1 MIFAK
6 TVSWLR
12 KRLDPDQ
19 RPTDGQAAIIAGYY
33 TKAMNLFH
41 ALQIDVDSKPAE
53 KRRLYHMMMLY
64 LDRDE
69 AICPAASRTA
79 SLSGFLDSLNSGR
92 IPAPEN
98 AEVPKPSAEEID
110 GHMAIEISR
119 NHLGMKTI
127 HDEIADAIAAF
138 NAKHSS

>member
-6 TVSWLR
+6 AVSWLR
-12 KRLDPDQ
+12 KRLDGDQ
-19 RPTDGQAAIIAGYY
+19 RPTDSQPEIIAGYY
-33 TKAMNLFH
+33 AKAMNLFG
-41 ALQIDVDSKPAE
+41 ALQIDVESKPAE

-79 SLSGFLDSLNSGR
+79 SLSGFLDGLANGGT
-92 IPAPEN
+92 PAPTRV
-98 AEVPKPSAEEID
+98 EVPKPSAEEID

-127 HDEIADAIAAF
+127 HDEIADALATF